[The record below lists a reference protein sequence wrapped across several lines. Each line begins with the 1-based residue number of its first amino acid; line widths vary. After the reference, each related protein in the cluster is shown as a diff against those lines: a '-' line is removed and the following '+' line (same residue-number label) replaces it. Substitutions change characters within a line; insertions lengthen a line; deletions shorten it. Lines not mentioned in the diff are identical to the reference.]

1 MSTLESS
8 HSVVRCA
15 LVNLGCRVNHAEI
28 EAMRLALEDEN
39 IAVTDSDKAQV
50 VVVNTCAVTGEA
62 EAKSRKAIR
71 RLASRP
77 SIQTIY
83 VTGCAVNLFE
93 EEFTSLADNVVHV
106 PNKRCISERIKR
118 DALLHS
124 RDGLPQKDSG
134 GPAEPVESFDSNN
147 ISPARMRR
155 EIKIQDGCNNACSY
169 CIVRVARGPSHSVPV
184 QEILQQT
191 RRASSDGIGE
201 IVLAGINLGQ
211 FRLDEVF
218 TNTTG
223 AKADA
228 TSLATLIHHLL
239 DELPLARIRLSSI
252 EPTDIDP
259 SLIDLMAQNPQRI
272 AAYLHIPLQSG
283 SNTILKAMGRP
294 YTVQDFQKTV
304 NEIRH
309 KLPHIA
315 LATDIIVGFPGETDE
330 NFTETYEFAKRLQFS
345 KIHLFRYSLRPG
357 TPAANRADHI
367 APEIKAERAHKLQ
380 KLADAM
386 RSQHAQDLKGSVA
399 QVYVESHG
407 RGKSEGLFE
416 VKVPKEVPLGT
427 IYAAPVSDVRGDCL
441 ICQ

>member
-1 MSTLESS
+1 
-8 HSVVRCA
+8 
-15 LVNLGCRVNHAEI
+15 
-28 EAMRLALEDEN
+28 MRLALEDEN
-39 IAVTDSDKAQV
+39 IAVTDSGKAQV

-71 RLASRP
+71 RLASKP
-77 SIQTIY
+77 SIQAIY
-83 VTGCAVNLFE
+83 VTGCAANLFE
-93 EEFTSLADNVVHV
+93 EEFTSLANNVVYV
-106 PNKRCISERIKR
+106 PDKRSIPERIKQ
-118 DALLHS
+118 DATA
-124 RDGLPQKDSG
+124 
-134 GPAEPVESFDSNN
+134 PAESVDPHGLSNS
-147 ISPARMRR
+147 SPARMRR
-155 EIKIQDGCNNACSY
+155 EIKIQDGCNNTCSY

-184 QEILQQT
+184 QEILQQA

-211 FRLDEVF
+211 FRLDEEF
-218 TNTTG
+218 ANSTG
-223 AKADA
+223 VKVDA
-228 TSLATLIHHLL
+228 TSLTTLIHHLL
-239 DELPLARIRLSSI
+239 AELPLARIRLSSI

-283 SNTILKAMGRP
+283 SNTILKAMSRP

-304 NEIRH
+304 NAIRQ

-330 NFTETYEFAKRLQFS
+330 NFMETYEFAKRLQFS

-357 TPAANRADHI
+357 TPAANRTDQI
-367 APEIKAERAHKLQ
+367 APEIKAERAHNLQ
-380 KLADAM
+380 KLADSM
-386 RSQHAQDLKGSVA
+386 RYQHAQGLKGSVA
-399 QVYVESHG
+399 QVYVESPG

-416 VKVPKEVPLGT
+416 AKIPKEAPLGT
-427 IYAAPVSDVRGDCL
+427 IYAAPVSDVREDCL

>member
-8 HSVVRCA
+8 QSLVRCA

-71 RLASRP
+71 RLASKP

-83 VTGCAVNLFE
+83 VTGCAANLFE
-93 EEFTSLADNVVHV
+93 EAFTSLADNVVHV
-106 PNKRCISERIKR
+106 PDKRSIPERIKQ
-118 DALLHS
+118 DVTTPA
-124 RDGLPQKDSG
+124 GPIETPDS
-134 GPAEPVESFDSNN
+134 SNS
-147 ISPARMRR
+147 SPARMRR
-155 EIKIQDGCNNACSY
+155 EIKIQDGCNNSCSY
-169 CIVRVARGPSHSVPV
+169 CIVHVARGPSHSVPA
-184 QEILQQT
+184 QEILQQAQ
-191 RRASSDGIGE
+191 RASSDGIGE

-211 FRLDEVF
+211 FRLDEEF
-218 TNTTG
+218 ANATG
-223 AKADA
+223 AKADT

-239 DELPLARIRLSSI
+239 DELPLSRIRLSSL

-294 YTVQDFQKTV
+294 YTVQDFHKTV
-304 NEIRH
+304 EAIRQ

-330 NFTETYEFAKRLQFS
+330 NFMETYEFAKRLQFS

-357 TPAANRADHI
+357 TPAANRTDQI

-386 RSQHAQDLKGSVA
+386 RYQHAQGLKGSVA
-399 QVYVESHG
+399 QVYVESPG

-416 VKVPKEVPLGT
+416 VKIPKEVPLGT
-427 IYAAPVSDVRGDCL
+427 IYAAPVSDVREDCL
-441 ICQ
+441 LCQ